1 MDGKGFQVWLSA
13 ARGLTRAQRR
23 EALAVLSG
31 RSEGEASKAAI
42 ELGVDEARRCPH
54 CSSEG
59 AVSRGMARGL
69 RRYQCKGCG
78 RTFNALSGTPLSG
91 LHHKERWL
99 SFGASL
105 AEGETVKASA
115 ARCDVAVSTA
125 FRWRHRFLAAAR
137 SDSEVLKGIVEADE
151 TYVLESRKGARGLGR
166 KARRR
171 GGKAKKRG
179 LSREQVPVLM
189 AADRSGTTV
198 SAVLPRVDAAALTAA
213 LDPVVAKDALL
224 VSDGGASYPPCA
236 AALGVSHEALNRS
249 MGERVRGD
257 LHVQTVNSRHSRLK
271 DFNARIRR
279 MRPRRGIA
287 TRYLDNYL
295 SWFHLVGLAP
305 GANDRA
311 CLAAAVTDD
320 AYNSL
325 VTSEAIY
332 YSDRRPCF
340 SSNASRVEHI
350 AFSSVYAPSF
360 PYAHETIPI
369 KCNLSLA
376 TSKQLETA
384 ESKVRSP
391 MRPAAQTNEA
401 GRV

>member
-105 AEGETVKASA
+105 AKGETVKASA

-151 TYVLESRKGARGLGR
+151 TYVLESRKGARGLDGP
-166 KARRR
+166 
-171 GGKAKKRG
+171 
-179 LSREQVPVLM
+179 REQVPVLM
-189 AADRSGTTV
+189 AADRTGPV
-198 SAVLPRVDAAALTAA
+198 SAVLNDGCSRPGG
-213 LDPVVAKDALL
+213 LL

-271 DFNARIRR
+271 DFL
-279 MRPRRGIA
+279 RPRRGIA

-311 CLAAAVTDD
+311 CLAAAVT
-320 AYNSL
+320 
-325 VTSEAIY
+325 
-332 YSDRRPCF
+332 R
-340 SSNASRVEHI
+340 
-350 AFSSVYAPSF
+350 
-360 PYAHETIPI
+360 
-369 KCNLSLA
+369 
-376 TSKQLETA
+376 
-384 ESKVRSP
+384 
-391 MRPAAQTNEA
+391 
-401 GRV
+401 

>member
-54 CSSEG
+54 CASEG
-59 AVSRGMARGL
+59 AVSRYGAGSAALPVQGL
-69 RRYQCKGCG
+69 RQDLQRAERYAAVGLAPQ
-78 RTFNALSGTPLSG
+78 GT
-91 LHHKERWL
+91 
-99 SFGASL
+99 L
-105 AEGETVKASA
+105 AVVRGVAGEGGDGESA

-236 AALGVSHEALNRS
+236 AALAS
-249 MGERVRGD
+249 
-257 LHVQTVNSRHSRLK
+257 
-271 DFNARIRR
+271 
-279 MRPRRGIA
+279 PP
-287 TRYLDNYL
+287 
-295 SWFHLVGLAP
+295 AP
-305 GANDRA
+305 M
-311 CLAAAVTDD
+311 T
-320 AYNSL
+320 
-325 VTSEAIY
+325 E
-332 YSDRRPCF
+332 P
-340 SSNASRVEHI
+340 AS
-350 AFSSVYAPSF
+350 P
-360 PYAHETIPI
+360 PP
-369 KCNLSLA
+369 
-376 TSKQLETA
+376 
-384 ESKVRSP
+384 
-391 MRPAAQTNEA
+391 
-401 GRV
+401 